1 LTISTSEVAGI
12 GPARGPGRPRSQASE
27 AAILDA
33 TLLILAQEGYTGLT
47 TDKIAA
53 VARASKSTIYR
64 RWPSKEHMVLA
75 AFDRTPVLN
84 PRDTGRLID
93 DLLDIVMQLV
103 RLIQHTPL
111 GGALPALIS
120 ERAHNPQ
127 LAAALDPVIA
137 RRREPTKIILGGAIA
152 RGDLPAG
159 TDLELATDMIWGPV
173 MLRTIILPGDVS
185 EGAMRELLE
194 AVVRG
199 LRDTGVRSA

>member
-1 LTISTSEVAGI
+1 MSAMTLPESA
-12 GPARGPGRPRSQASE
+12 PARGPGRPRSQASE
-27 AAILDA
+27 EAILEA
-33 TLLILAQEGYTGLT
+33 TLLILAREGYTGLT

-84 PRDTGRLID
+84 PRDTGRLVD

-103 RLIQHTPL
+103 RLIQDTPL

-120 ERAHNPQ
+120 ERAHNSH
-127 LAAALDPVIA
+127 LVAALDPVIA
-137 RRREPTKIILGGAIA
+137 RRREPTRTILLGATG

-185 EGAMRELLE
+185 EGAMRELLD
-194 AVVRG
+194 AVVAG
-199 LRDTGVRSA
+199 LGGLKPRPV

>member
-1 LTISTSEVAGI
+1 MSTTTLPDTALA
-12 GPARGPGRPRSQASE
+12 PARGPGRPRSQASE
-27 AAILDA
+27 EAILEA

-64 RWPSKEHMVLA
+64 RWASKEHMVLA

-103 RLIQHTPL
+103 GLIQRTPL

-127 LAAALDPVIA
+127 LAAALDPVIV
-137 RRREPTKIILGGAIA
+137 RRREPTKIILRGAIA
-152 RGDLPAG
+152 RGDLPPD
-159 TDLELATDMIWGPV
+159 TDLELATDLIWGPV

-185 EGAMRELLE
+185 EGAMRGLLE
-194 AVVRG
+194 TVVRG
-199 LRDTGVRSA
+199 LRDSGSKLA

>member
-1 LTISTSEVAGI
+1 MTAQPLAAPV
-12 GPARGPGRPRSQASE
+12 RGPGRPRSQASE

-53 VARASKSTIYR
+53 IARASKSPIYR

-103 RLIQHTPL
+103 RLIQGTPL
-111 GGALPALIS
+111 GGALPALIA
-120 ERAHNPQ
+120 ERAHNPH

-137 RRREPTKIILGGAIA
+137 RRREPTRTILRGAIN
-152 RGDLPAG
+152 RGDLPPNA
-159 TDLELATDMIWGPV
+159 DLELATDMIWGPV

-185 EGAMRELLE
+185 PEGLRALLE

-199 LRDTGVRSA
+199 LGDSGAQVA